1 MTGGRVA
8 VHSLTMPIVRTLGGD
23 IGPERLG
30 VTLIHEH
37 LVVDVRRPEE
47 SDGHRD
53 DLETIVEPML
63 EHLRSVRAQGV
74 RTVVDCTPTDV
85 GQHLDAYRAV
95 AARTGLQVV
104 AAVGT
109 YRDAWL
115 PPWVRAAARDELA
128 DWYVAGLERHA
139 GFVKLGCDP
148 EGPSP
153 DEAKCAAAA
162 GLASRRT
169 GALVACHLG
178 QAAPAERVL
187 DAVESGGGDPGRFV
201 VVHLQN
207 EPDPKRHL
215 ELAGRGAWVEYDAI
229 GAQPSDQA
237 YVDLLRRLADAG
249 RLDRALISQDA
260 CAYMVVAGGR
270 VERQHRFDH
279 LIGRFVPALRA
290 AGFGPEEVERLLVR
304 NPAIALARPSP

>member
-1 MTGGRVA
+1 
-8 VHSLTMPIVRTLGGD
+8 MPIVRTLGGD
-23 IGPERLG
+23 VAPERLG

-37 LVVDVRRPEE
+37 LVVDVRPPAE
-47 SDGHRD
+47 SDGYHD
-53 DLETIVEPML
+53 DLDAIVEPML
-63 EHLRSVRAQGV
+63 VHLRAVRAQGV
-74 RTVVDCTPTDV
+74 ATIVDCTPTDV

-115 PPWVRAAARDELA
+115 PAWVRAAAPAELA
-128 DWYVAGLERHA
+128 DWYEAGLRAHA

-148 EGPSP
+148 DGPSP

-169 GALVACHLG
+169 GALVACHVG
-178 QAAPAERVL
+178 WAAPAQRAL
-187 DAVESGGGDPGRFV
+187 DAFASGGGDPSRFV

-207 EPDPKRHL
+207 EPDAEQHL
-215 ELAGRGAWVEYDAI
+215 ALARRGAWVEYDAI
-229 GAQPSDQA
+229 GARPSDEA
-237 YVDLLRRLADAG
+237 YVGFLRRLADADLLG
-249 RLDRALISQDA
+249 RALVSQDA
-260 CAYMVVAGGR
+260 CAYMVVGGGR

-279 LIGRFVPALRA
+279 LLARFVPALRA
-290 AGFGPEEVERLLVR
+290 AGFRPAEVDALLVD
-304 NPAIALARPSP
+304 NPAAALAFSP

>member
-1 MTGGRVA
+1 
-8 VHSLTMPIVRTLGGD
+8 MPIIRTLGGD
-23 IGPERLG
+23 LPPEQLG

-37 LVVDVRRPEE
+37 LVVDVRRPDE
-47 SDGHRD
+47 SDGYHD
-53 DLETIVEPML
+53 DLEAIVEPML
-63 EHLRSVRAQGV
+63 EHLRAVRAQGV

-95 AARTGLQVV
+95 GERTGLQVV

-115 PPWVRAAARDELA
+115 PAWVRGATREALA
-128 DWYVAGLERHA
+128 DWYVAGLSSHA

-148 EGPSP
+148 DGPSP

-178 QAAPAERVL
+178 RAAPAERVL
-187 DAVESGGGDPGRFV
+187 DAFEAGGGDPGRFV

-207 EPDPKRHL
+207 EPELARHL
-215 ELAGRGAWVEYDAI
+215 ALAGRGAWVEYDAI

-237 YVDLLRRLADAG
+237 YVGFLRALADAG

-260 CAYMVVAGGR
+260 CAYMVVGGGR

-279 LIGRFVPALRA
+279 LLGRFVPALRA
-290 AGFGPEEVERLLVR
+290 AGFGEGEVEALLVR
-304 NPAIALARPSP
+304 NPAAALAFSP